1 VGRYTSRKC
10 IDKCELIEC
19 PKCKHPTT
27 YPEWYLLAHGG
38 MCSYCNKNN
47 FTFLDVPYERK
58 DEARA
63 MGAMF
68 DGIKKKWYIFKHAK
82 NKTTVLSKFRE
93 VK

>member
-1 VGRYTSRKC
+1 M
-10 IDKCELIEC
+10 EC

-47 FTFLDVPYERK
+47 FTFLDVSYERK
-58 DEARA
+58 NEAKA
-63 MGAMF
+63 MGAVWNT
-68 DGIKKKWYIFKHAK
+68 DKRKWCIFRYAE
-82 NKTTVLSKFRE
+82 NRGEVLSKFKE